1 MNGPDR
7 PAVQPSVADVVRLR
21 CLLLLGVCSVE
32 DRLRGRDVLEQ
43 ADNFGH
49 EADEM
54 ARQRGR
60 RWE

>member
-1 MNGPDR
+1 M
-7 PAVQPSVADVVRLR
+7 SVVT
-21 CLLLLGVCSVE
+21 GVWSVE
-32 DRLRGRDVLEQ
+32 DRLQGRDVLEQ

-54 ARQRGR
+54 ARQRER